1 MQLSESTLDVLRNF
15 AGINQNLLIN
25 PGSTIKT
32 ISEAKNV
39 VATADITESFNK
51 GFGIYDLNEF
61 IGVLGLVNNPSLKFD
76 NDFVVVQDES
86 GRSKVKYFYAA
97 EETVTTPTKVVTM
110 PDPEVKFSLDN
121 DTLNKLKKAAAT
133 LGHDELLISAK
144 DGVLTLSIVENQNAT
159 SNAFSIDVD
168 GEFAQDAVFNFIIKI
183 SNLKSLLAGDYDV
196 EISSRL
202 ITQFKHKEVGVKYW
216 IALEK
221 TSTYGA

>member
-97 EETVTTPTKVVTM
+97 EETLTTPTKVVTM

-121 DTLNKLKKAAAT
+121 DTLNKLKKASAT

-144 DGVLTLSIVENQNAT
+144 DGVLTLSIVEN
-159 SNAFSIDVD
+159 
-168 GEFAQDAVFNFIIKI
+168 
-183 SNLKSLLAGDYDV
+183 
-196 EISSRL
+196 
-202 ITQFKHKEVGVKYW
+202 
-216 IALEK
+216 
-221 TSTYGA
+221 